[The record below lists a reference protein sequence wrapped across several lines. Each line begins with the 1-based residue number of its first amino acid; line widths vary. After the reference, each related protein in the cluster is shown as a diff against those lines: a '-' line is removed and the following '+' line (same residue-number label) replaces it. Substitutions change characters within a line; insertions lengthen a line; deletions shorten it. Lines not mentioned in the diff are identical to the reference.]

1 VALVGIQLTIR
12 TNKKQ
17 KPTNKDISEHEN
29 MYRTNTFIA
38 MIIDFDLEDNHLLRR
53 IDHQWFP

>member
-1 VALVGIQLTIR
+1 MVLVGIQLTIR
-12 TNKKQ
+12 TSKKQ

-29 MYRTNTFIA
+29 IYRTNTFIA

-53 IDHQWFP
+53 IVHQWFP